1 MSGEPSDLEAGL
13 RAYLLDQASVTA
25 LVATRVFGGELPAD
39 ETASMPRGAI
49 VLKASGGVS
58 LTGESEL
65 DHDTQR
71 IDLFTFGA
79 TPREAATIMRTAALA
94 LRRLQRGIYANVAIH
109 WVNPAGGS
117 SPGREPGTEWP
128 RHFQS
133 FQALHGLTQTAP

>member
-1 MSGEPSDLEAGL
+1 MSEPADLEAGL
-13 RAYLLDQASVTA
+13 CAYLLNQGTVTA
-25 LVATRVFGGELPAD
+25 EVAGRVFAGELPAD
-39 ETASMPRGAI
+39 ETAAMPRGAI
-49 VLKASGGVS
+49 VLKSSGGVS
-58 LTGESEL
+58 LTAESEN

-94 LRRLQRGIYANVAIH
+94 LRHLKRGIYGGVLIH

-117 SPGREPGTEWP
+117 AQGREPGTEWP

-133 FQALHGLTQTAP
+133 FQALHGLTQVQP